1 MKCYCDL
8 MFFSRLCSSSKG
20 LKFMQRIEVYNIK
33 IEQTA
38 KNYWKFDRQY
48 KIAKIC
54 ATPKKEC
61 KNFPTQENWIWPNLE
76 PKKTRGSSLST
87 FSYLPIPPWGM
98 PRDIPQ
104 QTVREMFSGTSQG
117 MSLLFSSFF
126 FYSKLNAYCCKY

>member
-48 KIAKIC
+48 KIAKISC
-54 ATPKKEC
+54 NPQKRVQKFSNTGKLNLTKFRTQ
-61 KNFPTQENWIWPNLE
+61 KNKRIISVYIFIFAY
-76 PKKTRGSSLST
+76 SSL
-87 FSYLPIPPWGM
+87 
-98 PRDIPQ
+98 RDASWYTSANSPGNAFRN
-104 QTVREMFSGTSQG
+104 VSGNVSIVFKFF
-117 MSLLFSSFF
+117 LLQ
-126 FYSKLNAYCCKY
+126 